1 MATEA
6 LAPHLD
12 HLLVVDDDARIRQML
27 AHYFEDE
34 GYRVTAVPD
43 GAAMRLRLAEGT
55 IDLILLDVVLPGGED
70 GYSLAR
76 EVRAGSDIP
85 IIMLTGRD
93 DVMDRV
99 VGLEIGADDYIS
111 KPFHLRE
118 VLARVR
124 SVLRRRAAAP
134 AALAAA
140 AAPAGTV
147 GERYRFEGWSLDL
160 GRRELTAESGE
171 VVELTTGEFDMLT
184 VFVKH
189 PGRVMT
195 RDTLMELTRGRSW
208 DAFDRVIDAQIAR
221 LRRKIETGT
230 RPKLIKSV
238 RGVGYVFAG
247 RVASEDGTGTPLAAR
262 GPLKREPG

>member
-1 MATEA
+1 MAAEA

-12 HLLVVDDDARIRQML
+12 HLLVVDDDARIRHML
-27 AHYFEDE
+27 ARYFEGE

-43 GAAMRLRLAEGT
+43 GAAMRARLAEGG

-70 GYSLAR
+70 GYALAR
-76 EVRAGSDIP
+76 GVRARSDVP

-93 DVMDRV
+93 DVVDRV

-124 SVLRRRAAAP
+124 SVLRRRAVAP
-134 AALAAA
+134 DPPA
-140 AAPAGTV
+140 AAPTPAGGA

-171 VVELTTGEFDMLT
+171 IVELTTGEFDMLA
-184 VFVKH
+184 VFVRH

-195 RDTLMELTRGRSW
+195 RETLMELTRGRSW
-208 DAFDRVIDAQIAR
+208 DAFDRTIDAQIAR
-221 LRRKIETGT
+221 LRKKIEAGAA
-230 RPKLIKSV
+230 PKLIKSV
-238 RGVGYVFAG
+238 RGIGYVFAG
-247 RVASEDGTGTPLAAR
+247 RVAGEDGAG
-262 GPLKREPG
+262 

>member
-1 MATEA
+1 MAAEA

-27 AHYFEDE
+27 ARYFEDE

-43 GAAMRLRLAEGT
+43 GAAMRVRLVEGT
-55 IDLILLDVVLPGGED
+55 INLILLDVVLPGGED

-76 EVRAGSDIP
+76 EVRARSDIP

-124 SVLRRRAAAP
+124 SVLRRRIAAP
-134 AALAAA
+134 VTGGAAA
-140 AAPAGTV
+140 AGEA

-160 GRRELTAESGE
+160 GRRELTASSGE
-171 VVELTTGEFDMLT
+171 VVELTTGEFDMLA
-184 VFVKH
+184 VLVKH

-195 RDTLMELTRGRSW
+195 RETLMELTRGRSW
-208 DAFDRVIDAQIAR
+208 DAFDRTIDAQIAR
-221 LRRKIETGT
+221 LRKKIEAGAG
-230 RPKLIKSV
+230 PKLIKSV
-238 RGVGYVFAG
+238 RGIGYVFAG
-247 RVASEDGTGTPLAAR
+247 RVAGESR
-262 GPLKREPG
+262 MV